1 VEAQNSEGRPGFQSR
16 NSCPG
21 HANCCAVREMKD
33 ERVRYLLQTAV
44 VMAILMMALAAALLY
59 LAPAA

>member
-1 VEAQNSEGRPGFQSR
+1 
-16 NSCPG
+16 
-21 HANCCAVREMKD
+21 MKD

-44 VMAILMMALAAALLY
+44 VMAILMMALAATLLY

>member
-1 VEAQNSEGRPGFQSR
+1 
-16 NSCPG
+16 
-21 HANCCAVREMKD
+21 MKD